1 MIYEIIEMKLWYC
14 FIIYIYPQTIYINVY
29 CKQIW
34 NCQKYRLAVT
44 LYAWCLCIPWMFTC
58 SVNLCT
64 WCVYVCLWPHQF
76 PSRRGLSQNNIVMC
90 HRFIVLI
97 LVINVITTKP
107 QERYINGH
115 IPKSMNIMF
124 WQYGNFIYMHVYT
137 YIFTYSDSHTCS

>member
-44 LYAWCLCIPWMFTC
+44 LYAWCLCSPWMFTC

-64 WCVYVCLWPHQF
+64 WCVYVRLWPHQF

-107 QERYINGH
+107 QERYINVNEYNVLT
-115 IPKSMNIMF
+115 IWKF
-124 WQYGNFIYMHVYT
+124 YIYACI
-137 YIFTYSDSHTCS
+137 YIYFYIQWLTHL